1 MLRFSLL
8 FCFLFLYCNAEAQ
21 PQLELVTFATGFDEP
36 VDIVSAGDARLFIVE
51 KDGYIRIIE
60 NGQTLATPF
69 LNIDAKINSS
79 ASERGLL
86 GLAFHPKYAENGYF
100 FVNYTDNSG
109 NTKIARFRVSDT
121 NTNTA
126 DPNSELILLEVNQP
140 FSNHNAGD
148 LAFGPDGY
156 LYIPLG
162 DGGSANDP
170 GNRSQTRTTLLGKML
185 RIDVDNGNPYRIP
198 PDNPFPDVEG
208 IRPEIWAF
216 GLRNPWRISFDRL
229 TGDLWIGDVGQ
240 GNWEEINRQP
250 ADSQGGE
257 NYGWRCYEGNAAF
270 NTSGC
275 GDQGQYTFP
284 VQVYSHANGACSVT
298 GGFVYR
304 GGDFPNL
311 YGTYIYTDYC
321 NGRIWGLK
329 PDGQGGWINTLLLDG
344 ANFDYVAFGE
354 DNEGELYLAG
364 LGSGN
369 IYRVTD
375 AKTTDTS
382 DELQI
387 QKLQLTPN
395 PTSDFLRI
403 QMDVQEPGTYQF
415 RLLDAM
421 ARNVK
426 EFQESVGV
434 GFTKQISLKDLAA
447 GVYFLQIQRGQ
458 QILTRKIQKN

>member
-1 MLRFSLL
+1 MIRLSILC
-8 FCFLFLYCNAEAQ
+8 CFLFLYCNSDAQ

-60 NGQTLATPF
+60 NGQILPTPF
-69 LNIDAKINSS
+69 LDIDDRVNSS
-79 ASERGLL
+79 GSERGLL
-86 GLAFHPKYAENGYF
+86 GLVFHPNYEENGYF
-100 FVNYTDNSG
+100 FVNYTAGNG
-109 NTKIARFRVSDT
+109 NTQISRFQVSES
-121 NTNTA
+121 N
-126 DPNSELILLEVNQP
+126 PNVAVPGSEFILFEIGQP

-162 DGGSANDP
+162 DGGSAGDP
-170 GNRSQTRTTLLGKML
+170 GDRSQTRTTLLGKML
-185 RIDVDNGNPYRIP
+185 RIDVDNGNPYQVP

-208 IRPEIWAF
+208 TRPEIWAF

-240 GNWEEINRQP
+240 GNWEEINMQS

-257 NYGWRCYEGNAAF
+257 NYGWRCYEGNVTY

-275 GDQGQYTFP
+275 GDQSQYTFP

-304 GGDFPNL
+304 GEDFPNL

-329 PDGQGGWINTLLLDG
+329 PDGQGGWVNTLLLDG

-364 LGSGN
+364 LSSGN

-375 AKTTDTS
+375 ANATNTTDK
-382 DELQI
+382 LFI

-403 QMDVQEPGTYQF
+403 EMDVQEPGSYQF
-415 RLLDAM
+415 RIIDAM
-421 ARNVK
+421 ARTVK
-426 EFQESVGV
+426 EFQESVAV
-434 GFTKQISLKDLAA
+434 GFTKQIFLKDLAA

-458 QILTRKIQKN
+458 QMLTRKFQKN